1 MFLKRLTH
9 RTCGKTRQYWALV
22 ESVRTAR
29 GPRHRLVS
37 YLGELSATEQSDW
50 AKLVERF
57 DSPPVFRQRALFELE
72 GDPASAEAVPD
83 QVRVDLRRLRVER
96 VREFGVVWLGLLLW
110 QKLQL
115 DELLAQHMPPG
126 EEQIE
131 WATVACLLV
140 LARFA
145 HPSSE
150 LHIADTWYD
159 TTALADLLG
168 VSPEQVNKDRL
179 YRGLDEL
186 FPQKETLE
194 KYLKSRLG
202 ELFPLQFD
210 LLLYDVTSTYFEGEC
225 AANPKARRGYS
236 RDNRPDCKQVCIAL
250 VVTREGVPFGYEVFA
265 GNRHDAKT
273 LQDIVAAM
281 EKKYGQAERVW
292 VFDRGVVSEE
302 NLKYLREHEGRYL
315 VGTPRSQLR
324 RFEQELLGQGW
335 SEVVPGV
342 EVKLV
347 NAPDGAETFVLAK
360 SRDRAAKEQ
369 AMHQRFV
376 NRIEEGLKTIA
387 AAASSGRLKDTE
399 QAGRR
404 IGRLLGKN
412 SRGAGC
418 FDVEVKPLDAAQGKA
433 KLSVTWTQR
442 NEWREWSRLSEG
454 CYLLRT
460 NLTGH
465 SPEELWKMYMQL
477 MDAEAA
483 FRTHKHEL
491 VLRPIYHQKEK
502 RVDAHILVCFL
513 AYVLWKTLER
523 WMEQAGLG
531 TSPRPLLDAMTR
543 LKSMDVILGSDQGR
557 EIGLRCVSQ
566 PEPDLAVLL
575 YRLGIAPP
583 SRLLPPRWLNL
594 TPPATTNDSQM

>member
-9 RTCGKTRQYWALV
+9 RTSGKTRHYWAVV
-22 ESVRTAR
+22 ESIRTAR

-37 YLGELSATEQSDW
+37 YLGELNATEQSGW

-72 GDPASAEAVPD
+72 REQSETVPH

-96 VREFGVVWLGLLLW
+96 VREFGVVWMGLLLW
-110 QKLQL
+110 QKLKL
-115 DELLAQHMPPG
+115 DELLAQNMPPG

-140 LARFA
+140 VARFA

-186 FPQKETLE
+186 LPQKETFE
-194 KYLKSRLG
+194 KHLRSRLG
-202 ELFPLQFD
+202 ELFPLEFD

-225 AANPKARRGYS
+225 AANPKAQRGYS
-236 RDNRPDCKQVCIAL
+236 RDKRPDCKQVCIAL
-250 VVTREGVPFGYEVFA
+250 VVTHEGVPFGYEVFA

-273 LQDIVAAM
+273 LEDIVTAM
-281 EKKYGQAERVW
+281 EKKYGRAQRVW

-302 NLKYLREHEGRYL
+302 NLKYLREHDGRYL
-315 VGTPRSQLR
+315 VGTPRIQLR

-347 NAPDGAETFVLAK
+347 NSPDGTETFVLAK

-376 NRIEEGLKTIA
+376 DRIEAGLKTIA
-387 AAASSGRLKDTE
+387 AAASSGRLKE
-399 QAGRR
+399 AEPAGRR

-418 FDVEVKPLDAAQGKA
+418 FDVEVKRLDPPQGRA
-433 KLSVTWTQR
+433 KLSVTWLRRSDWQ
-442 NEWREWSRLSEG
+442 EWSRLSEG

-460 NLTGH
+460 NLSGRG
-465 SPEELWKMYMQL
+465 PEELWKMYMQL

-523 WMEQAGLG
+523 WMEGAGLG
-531 TSPRPLLDAMTR
+531 TAPRPLLSALSG
-543 LKSMDVILGSDQGR
+543 LKSMDVILGTDEGR

-566 PEPDLAVLL
+566 PEQDLAVLL

-583 SRLLPPRWLNL
+583 SRLLPPRWLDL
-594 TPPATTNDSQM
+594 DPPAALKDSPM

>member
-37 YLGELSATEQSDW
+37 YLGELNATEQSDW

-72 GDPASAEAVPD
+72 GDPARAEAVPD

-96 VREFGVVWLGLLLW
+96 VREFGVVWLGLLIW
-110 QKLQL
+110 QKLRL

-202 ELFPLQFD
+202 ELFPLEFD

-369 AMHQRFV
+369 AMHERFV

-387 AAASSGRLKDTE
+387 TAASSGRLKDTE

-418 FDVEVKPLDAAQGKA
+418 FDVEVKPLDPAPGKA
-433 KLSVTWTQR
+433 KLSVTWTPR

-531 TSPRPLLDAMTR
+531 TSPRPLLDALTR
-543 LKSMDVILGSDQGR
+543 LKSMDVILSSDQGR

-583 SRLLPPRWLNL
+583 SRLLPPRWLAL
-594 TPPATTNDSQM
+594 APPATSNDSPM